1 MHAKTFPQDPPDP
14 SITLTRR
21 DLLLSSE
28 FLEAIPDAI
37 VAVEN
42 DGTIVQV
49 NSQTEILFG
58 YRRGELLGQRIEVLV
73 PARYQRSHVQHR
85 ASFAHSPKMR
95 RMGTGLELKGRR
107 SDGSEFD
114 VEISLSPVTVETG
127 TLVLS
132 AIRDVSDRKRI
143 EGELRRVNEEL
154 ERRTTEEIGA
164 YRARLAAI
172 IDSSEDAIIAKDLD
186 GVITA
191 WNQGA
196 ERMYGYAPEEM
207 VGKNIA
213 LLAERSDE
221 IPQIL
226 ERIKRGERIT
236 HYESVRVTKD
246 GRRLQVSISMSPI
259 RNPAGEIVGA
269 SAIARDITERKR
281 AEDHLRQAQKME
293 AVGRLAGGLAH
304 DFNNILGIVNAC
316 TDLLRPRIEGL
327 PDTTQ
332 YVGNIRKA
340 VDRGTSLTRQ
350 LLAFTRR
357 STLQPRLLDL
367 NKHVHDVSKLI
378 RPLMGDDVEIVIRAW
393 CESAV
398 VEMDP
403 GQLDQIILNLA
414 VNARDAMP
422 KGGKFILET
431 SSIETDEV
439 FMEQHRPMKAGKYVM
454 LALSDTGSGMDP
466 ATLSRIFE
474 PFFTTKEVGKGTG
487 LGLATVYGIV
497 QQIGGYIW
505 VYSEVG
511 SGATFKLYLPNAED
525 KISEPEAAVPDTVR
539 RREGVT
545 LLLVEDDD
553 IMLSLTRQLLEENG
567 YRVLEAKDGQT
578 ALAVVQ
584 SHAGRIDVLLSDVVM
599 RGVSGP
605 ELVERLMASHP
616 ALKVVFMSGYTGELI
631 AQQQQIKGDIPLL
644 EKPFSRSTLWKTLD
658 DVLG

>member
-378 RPLMGDDVEIVIRAW
+378 RPLMGDDVEIVIRAR

-567 YRVLEAKDGQT
+567 YRVLEAKDAQT